1 MLTLS
6 HVGTKWIATLPSELK
21 QIKWSVGDD
30 YKILYVRGDMVTF
43 EPVEQIKGFK
53 EEIMISSEIFLK
65 HFQQKK

>member
-30 YKILYVRGDMVTF
+30 YKIVYVRGDQVTF
-43 EPVEQIKGFK
+43 EPWTQLKGFR
-53 EEIMISSEIFLK
+53 EQMMISVEIFLK
-65 HFQQKK
+65 HFEQKK